1 MLPTEWK
8 IVAKDKS
15 DNGLISKISK
25 NQTILHQDIKQK
37 QKQTTWLEKWAEDL
51 KRYFPKETCRW
62 PTDTWEDA
70 HHC

>member
-1 MLPTEWK
+1 MPPTEWK

-37 QKQTTWLEKWAEDL
+37 QKQTT
-51 KRYFPKETCRW
+51 
-62 PTDTWEDA
+62 
-70 HHC
+70 